1 MRISTQ
7 SFYDQSRTAMN
18 LQQSNLLRVQ
28 QQIGAMTKILA
39 PSDDPIGATRA
50 LGVSQSL
57 ALNAQYAA
65 SRTQATHT
73 LSLEDNALQSVTTIL
88 QDIKGLVVQ
97 AGGTLTDADRGTIA
111 TTLQSRFDQLQG
123 LANTDDG
130 NGQFLFAGFKS
141 GSMPFV
147 KQADGSIEYTGDQGQ
162 RLMQVDVSR
171 QMATTDDGRSIFQ
184 TVQGGAGYVN
194 ASGDAVAVINADTGV
209 ASTHTVVDPTDPN
222 YGKDFVIKFLPD
234 DKYEV
239 TVPPETAVV
248 ASGTYDTPTGNQI
261 QFGGIKINRFSTPN
275 DNGTY
280 SVSLAKNA
288 GSGVFS
294 ANSVLDPTDTNYGK
308 DFIISFP
315 TADTYEVNTV
325 PPGAEPL
332 TKGAYTDGSP
342 IKFGGVQ
349 INISGAPAASDSFTV
364 STAKNAGTNMF
375 TAIGDVIAALKKP
388 IDTGGSAERAQL
400 LNALSTANKKIT
412 NAHDNVVTVRSSIG
426 SRLQELDSLNV
437 TGDSRTLF
445 DKSHLSDL
453 QDLDYATAISEFYQ
467 RQTALEATQQVFV
480 KVQKI
485 SLLNYI

>member
-28 QQIGAMTKILA
+28 QQVGAATKILA

-50 LGVSQSL
+50 LGVSQSI

-73 LSLEDNALQSVTTIL
+73 LSLEENALQSVTIIL

-97 AGGTLTDADRGTIA
+97 AGGTLTDSDRATIA

-141 GSMPFV
+141 GSAPFV
-147 KQADGSIEYTGDQGQ
+147 KQADGSMQYTGDQGQ

-171 QMATTDDGRSIFQ
+171 QMAATDDGRSIFQ

-194 ASGDAVAVINADTGV
+194 ASSINNT
-209 ASTHTVVDPTDPN
+209 
-222 YGKDFVIKFLPD
+222 
-234 DKYEV
+234 
-239 TVPPETAVV
+239 
-248 ASGTYDTPTGNQI
+248 
-261 QFGGIKINRFSTPN
+261 
-275 DNGTY
+275 
-280 SVSLAKNA
+280 

-294 ANSVLDPTDTNYGK
+294 ANSVLDPTAFYYGK
-308 DFIISFP
+308 DFVISFP
-315 TADTYEVNTV
+315 VATPGMYQVDTADV
-325 PPGAEPL
+325 PPVSIVPA
-332 TKGAYTDGSP
+332 TAYTAGNP
-342 IKFGGVQ
+342 IQFGGVQ
-349 INISGAPAASDSFTV
+349 ISISGAPAAGDTFSV
-364 STAKNAGTNMF
+364 STAKNAGTDMF
-375 TAIGDVIAALKKP
+375 GAIGDIITALKKP
-388 IDTGGSAERAQL
+388 IDTGTSADRAQL

-412 NAHDNVVTVRSSIG
+412 NAHDNVVTVRSSVG
-426 SRLQELDSLNV
+426 SRLQELVSLNV
-437 TGDSRTLF
+437 TSGSRTLF
-445 DKSHLSDL
+445 DESHLSDL

-467 RQTALEATQQVFV
+467 RKTALEATQQVFV